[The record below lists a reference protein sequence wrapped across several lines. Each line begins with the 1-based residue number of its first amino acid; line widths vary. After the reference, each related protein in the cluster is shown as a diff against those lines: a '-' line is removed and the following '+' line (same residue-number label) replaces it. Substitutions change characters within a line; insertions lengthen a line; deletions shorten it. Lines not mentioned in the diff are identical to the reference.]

1 VRKIAIAMAGLA
13 VLVLTGCS
21 GILEAT
27 PTPTPVPTPTV
38 DWPAVERAIER
49 EADGVVLG
57 AEYDPSDDFLTV
69 TVADATTAE
78 VAELL
83 SCETILPALDA
94 VESFAL
100 FAVYSE
106 SGEIL
111 ASWNRC
117 LPVPSPSP
125 SASSAPPSP

>member
-1 VRKIAIAMAGLA
+1 MASIV
-13 VLVLTGCS
+13 VLVFAGC
-21 GILEAT
+21 AT
-27 PTPTPVPTPTV
+27 PEPTPTPVPTPTV

-49 EADGVVLG
+49 DADGAVIG

-69 TVADATTAE
+69 TVTDATTPE
-78 VAELL
+78 VAAAL

-100 FAVYSE
+100 FAVYSA
-106 SGEIL
+106 SGDIL

-117 LPVPSPSP
+117 LPTPSPSP
-125 SASSAPPSP
+125 SSSVVPSSP

>member
-1 VRKIAIAMAGLA
+1 MASIV
-13 VLVLTGCS
+13 VLVFAGCATP
-21 GILEAT
+21 EPT

-38 DWPAVERAIER
+38 DWSAVEGAIER
-49 EADGVVLG
+49 DGDGVVLG
-57 AEYDPSDDFLTV
+57 AEYDPLDDFLTV
-69 TVADATTAE
+69 TVTDTTTPE
-78 VAELL
+78 VAAAL

-100 FAVYSE
+100 FAVYSA

-117 LPVPSPSP
+117 LPTPNPSPSP
-125 SASSAPPSP
+125 S

>member
-1 VRKIAIAMAGLA
+1 MAGLA
-13 VLVLTGCS
+13 FLVLAGCT
-21 GILEAT
+21 GILE
-27 PTPTPVPTPTV
+27 PTPTPVPTPTATPVPMPTV

-69 TVADATTAE
+69 TVADATTPE

-117 LPVPSPSP
+117 LPSPSP
-125 SASSAPPSP
+125 SS

>member
-1 VRKIAIAMAGLA
+1 VRNTVIATAGFV
-13 VLVLTGCS
+13 VLVLAGCA
-21 GILEAT
+21 GILE

-49 EADGVVLG
+49 EADGVVIG
-57 AEYDPSDDFLTV
+57 AEYDQADDFLTV
-69 TVADATTAE
+69 TVTDATTPE

-106 SGEIL
+106 SGAIL

-117 LPVPSPSP
+117 QPSPSP
-125 SASSAPPSP
+125 SPSSAPPSP